1 MLKFDPLRIT
11 MLMAVWEGNDIC
23 YYFFLSRIS
32 YNDYRLAMKGK
43 KDLHFVCARCFA
55 PDNGEEDADD
65 ILGAPTLTRE
75 VSVNIKNIHVE

>member
-1 MLKFDPLRIT
+1 MIH
-11 MLMAVWEGNDIC
+11 VII
-23 YYFFLSRIS
+23 FFLSGIS
-32 YNDYRLAMKGK
+32 YDDYRLAMKGK